1 MGVSWRHQN
10 SSMALSILIALTLFA
25 TTFAERGCEDYYFS
39 ECHDP
44 PAQQELHVGSLEEC
58 IQNCE
63 LFGSFGQC
71 DYLLYF
77 KSGPDENCKI
87 ISGPGEPDDE
97 MNKYLDACRVAG
109 QPMQNT
115 AGDCLPTP
123 PPYSPDFP
131 KGECSALVCTDDT
144 CADCT
149 ADKCADYKGSNCL
162 KLGEDGE
169 TTDNIPDYKTCLTFC
184 TGQIEANKF
193 TFLTYDKESKKC
205 ICYIDDTSAC
215 SIEVV
220 KYGMTIDQV
229 NTCTA

>member
-10 SSMALSILIALTLFA
+10 SSMALSILIALSLFA

-115 AGDCLPTP
+115 AGDCLPPHLPTLQT
-123 PPYSPDFP
+123 SQRVNVLLLFVLMILVQI
-131 KGECSALVCTDDT
+131 ALLTNVLTT
-144 CADCT
+144 KALIVLNLART
-149 ADKCADYKGSNCL
+149 ERQL
-162 KLGEDGE
+162 TTFQIIKL
-169 TTDNIPDYKTCLTFC
+169 
-184 TGQIEANKF
+184 A
-193 TFLTYDKESKKC
+193 
-205 ICYIDDTSAC
+205 
-215 SIEVV
+215 
-220 KYGMTIDQV
+220 
-229 NTCTA
+229 